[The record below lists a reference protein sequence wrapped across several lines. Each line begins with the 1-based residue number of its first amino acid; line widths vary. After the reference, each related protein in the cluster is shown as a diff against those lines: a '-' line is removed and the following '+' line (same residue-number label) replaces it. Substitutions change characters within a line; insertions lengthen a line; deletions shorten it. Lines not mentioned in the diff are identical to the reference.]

1 MLPTRHSLRAKSPRV
16 AATSDRKSHR
26 VQRVKMA
33 KFGKV
38 VCTLV
43 GLFST
48 VRNAAASNRRE
59 ISILSDNGA
68 RVAES
73 A

>member
-1 MLPTRHSLRAKSPRV
+1 
-16 AATSDRKSHR
+16 
-26 VQRVKMA
+26 MA
-33 KFGKV
+33 KFDKV
-38 VCTLV
+38 LCMSV

-59 ISILSDNGA
+59 ISILSDNEA